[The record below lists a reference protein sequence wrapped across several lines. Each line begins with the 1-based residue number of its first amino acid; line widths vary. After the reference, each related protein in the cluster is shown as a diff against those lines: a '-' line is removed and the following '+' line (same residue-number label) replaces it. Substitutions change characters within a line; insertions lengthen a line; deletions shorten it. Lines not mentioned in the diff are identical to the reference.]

1 MPGFRTVATAVTL
14 TAVLLGSIVPVDA
27 STPWALIARRAV
39 GRIEQMTQPPKGDQP
54 GYDVATVVLNADA
67 KKVYTTTVG
76 MLHRNQ
82 QVHVVAEDAA
92 HRSVEFSNGPRS
104 AGITVTEL
112 GTGLSQMVVASAVM
126 PGQDSATLR
135 IVDGILR
142 VCQEMKVACSAH

>member
-1 MPGFRTVATAVTL
+1 MRRAWLLAGGLAGSVLANAVP
-14 TAVLLGSIVPVDA
+14 AGA
-27 STPWALIARRAV
+27 STPWAMVARRAI
-39 GRIEQMTQPPKGDQP
+39 GRVEQMTQPPKDGQP
-54 GYDVATVVLNADA
+54 GFDVATVVLNADA
-67 KKVYTTTVG
+67 AKVYATTTA

-82 QVHVVAEDAA
+82 TVHVVSEDPA
-92 HRSVEFSNGPRS
+92 HRSVEFSSGVRS

-126 PGQDSATLR
+126 PGQESATLR

>member
-1 MPGFRTVATAVTL
+1 VA
-14 TAVLLGSIVPVDA
+14 PVDA
-27 STPWALIARRAV
+27 STPWALIARKAV

-67 KKVYTTTVG
+67 AKVYATTVG
-76 MLHRNQ
+76 MLHRSQ
-82 QVHVVAEDAA
+82 QVHVVSEDAA
-92 HRSVEFSNGPRS
+92 HRSVAFSNGPRS